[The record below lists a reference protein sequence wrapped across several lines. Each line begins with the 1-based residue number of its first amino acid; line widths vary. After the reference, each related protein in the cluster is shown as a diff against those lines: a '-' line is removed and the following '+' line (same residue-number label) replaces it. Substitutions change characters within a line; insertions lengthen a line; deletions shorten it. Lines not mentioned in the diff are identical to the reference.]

1 MNKLSQQA
9 FLKILG
15 IFLLFPGMAT
25 AHTGVGETTG
35 FIHGLSHP
43 IGGADHLLAM
53 AAVGLWAA
61 QIGGRALWV
70 VPCTFVILMTLGGAL
85 GFSGISVPFIEEGIL
100 ASVLVLGVL
109 IAGAFKFPVIFSALI
124 VGFFALFHGHAHGS
138 EMPAAIGAT
147 SYSIGFA
154 LATAMLHTVGIASG
168 TFLQKINLEKVNR
181 LTGGAIALS
190 GIYLAVL

>member
-1 MNKLSQQA
+1 MSKPAL
-9 FLKILG
+9 LKILSLL
-15 IFLLFPGMAT
+15 FLLPAVAI

-35 FIHGLSHP
+35 FIHGFSHP
-43 IGGADHLLAM
+43 LGGVDHLLAM
-53 AAVGLWAA
+53 AAVGLWVA

-70 VPCTFVILMTLGGAL
+70 VPSTFVILMILGGAL
-85 GFSGISVPFIEEGIL
+85 GFSGIPVPFIEEGIL

-109 IAGAFKFPVIFSALI
+109 IAGAFKFPVIFNALI
-124 VGFFALFHGHAHGS
+124 VGFFALFHGHAHGT
-138 EMPAAIGAT
+138 EMPVAIGAT

-181 LTGGAIALS
+181 FAGGAIALS
-190 GIYLAVL
+190 GIYLAVS

>member
-1 MNKLSQQA
+1 MSKQA
-9 FLKILG
+9 LLKILSLL
-15 IFLLFPGMAT
+15 FLLPAVAI

-35 FIHGLSHP
+35 FIHGFSHP
-43 IGGADHLLAM
+43 LGGVDHLLAM
-53 AAVGLWAA
+53 AAVGLWVA

-70 VPCTFVILMTLGGAL
+70 VPSTFVILMILGGAL
-85 GFSGISVPFIEEGIL
+85 GFSGIPVPFIEEGIL

-109 IAGAFKFPVIFSALI
+109 IAGAFKFPVIFNALI
-124 VGFFALFHGHAHGS
+124 VGFFALFHGHAHGT
-138 EMPAAIGAT
+138 EMPVAIGAT

-181 LTGGAIALS
+181 FAGGAIALS
-190 GIYLAVL
+190 GIYLAVS